1 MHFCSPVR
9 RLVLTGNDS
18 KRKFKLF
25 FGTNEDDRLLEVW
38 EMARRSVLRSQI
50 QNDGGKDKWYDY
62 EVPSWAWK
70 PRRATAKEQSDV
82 DKHIAHMKD

>member
-1 MHFCSPVR
+1 
-9 RLVLTGNDS
+9 
-18 KRKFKLF
+18 
-25 FGTNEDDRLLEVW
+25 
-38 EMARRSVLRSQI
+38 MARRSVLRSQI